1 MSSTIF
7 SISKSFL
14 FLVLVLTFMGFSG
27 CRGLTHNRAETR
39 PNHDDL
45 SLRTRSYPLS
55 YEMFFARLLEVS
67 GDLPRWQ
74 VLSHDSTTGKIVAT
88 RTSRLFRFVDDI
100 QIQVV
105 KKGEQEVLLDLH
117 SASRVGKGDFGQ
129 NARNIRELLD
139 QLDQKVLN

>member
-7 SISKSFL
+7 SIPKSFL

-39 PNHDDL
+39 ANHDDP
-45 SLRTRSYPLS
+45 SLRTRNYSVS
-55 YEMFFARLLEVS
+55 YEVFFARLLDVS
-67 GDLPRWQ
+67 GALPRWQ

-100 QIQVV
+100 QIQLI
-105 KKGEQEVLLDLH
+105 KKGDQAVSLDLH

-139 QLDQKVLN
+139 QLDQKILN